1 MSLYLEE
8 MRMIDRQNQRQARW
22 SKLQRPLATVAL
34 CGAVVMGLQGCVALA
49 LGGAVAGGFA
59 ATDRRTLGAQTE
71 DKAIIV
77 KAETRVPAVVG
88 QDGHVNITSYNRKV
102 LLTGEVRDDAAKAA
116 AEKEVQ
122 AIQNVHSVANELA
135 VGAPSTFSARSND
148 TFITSKVIAS
158 LVDAK
163 DVFGNSIKVVTERGN
178 VYLMG
183 RVTEREGKRAGE
195 IAAGVN
201 GVQKVVKV
209 FEYITEDELTQ
220 MSSAPRDSPKP
231 SDQP

>member
-1 MSLYLEE
+1 
-8 MRMIDRQNQRQARW
+8 MIDRQNRWQAAW
-22 SKLQRPLATVAL
+22 SNWQRPLAAIAL
-34 CGAVVMGLQGCVALA
+34 CGTVVMGLQGCVALA

-59 ATDRRTLGAQTE
+59 ATDRRTLGAQAE
-71 DKAIIV
+71 DKGIMV
-77 KAETRVPAVVG
+77 KAETRIPGVVG

-116 AEKEVQ
+116 AEREAQ
-122 AIQNVHSVANELA
+122 SIENVHSVANELGI
-135 VGAPSTFSARSND
+135 GAPSTFSARSND

-183 RVTEREGKRAGE
+183 RVTEREGKRAAE

-209 FEYITEDELTQ
+209 FEYLTEDELTQ
-220 MSSAPRDSPKP
+220 MSSAPRESAKE
-231 SDQP
+231 STKESAK

>member
-1 MSLYLEE
+1 
-8 MRMIDRQNQRQARW
+8 MIDRQNRWQAGW
-22 SKLQRPLATVAL
+22 SNWQRPLATVAL
-34 CGAVVMGLQGCVALA
+34 CGTIVIGLQGCVAVA
-49 LGGAVAGGFA
+49 LGGAAVASGFA

-71 DKAIIV
+71 DKSIIV
-77 KAETRVPAVVG
+77 KAETRMPGVVG

-116 AEKEVQ
+116 AEREAQ
-122 AIQNVHSVANELA
+122 SIENVHSVVNELA
-135 VGAPSTFSARSND
+135 IGAPSTFSARSND

-195 IAAGVN
+195 IAAGVS

-220 MSSAPRDSPKP
+220 MSSAPRESAKDSAK
-231 SDQP
+231 

>member
-8 MRMIDRQNQRQARW
+8 MRMIDRQNRWQAGW
-22 SKLQRPLATVAL
+22 SNWQRPLAAIAL
-34 CGAVVMGLQGCVALA
+34 CGAVAMGLQGCVALA

-71 DKAIIV
+71 DKAIMI
-77 KAETRVPAVVG
+77 KAETRIPGVVG

-116 AEKEVQ
+116 AEREAQ
-122 AIQNVHSVANELA
+122 AIENVHSVANELA
-135 VGAPSTFSARSND
+135 IGAPSSFSARSND
-148 TFITSKVIAS
+148 TFITSKIIAS

-163 DVFGNSIKVVTERGN
+163 DVFGNSFKVVTERGN

-195 IAAGVN
+195 IAAGVS

-220 MSSAPRDSPKP
+220 MSSAPRESAK
-231 SDQP
+231 

>member
-1 MSLYLEE
+1 
-8 MRMIDRQNQRQARW
+8 MIDRQNPRW
-22 SKLQRPLATVAL
+22 SKLQRPLAAAAL

-71 DKAIIV
+71 DKAIMV
-77 KAETRVPAVVG
+77 KAETRIPSVVG
-88 QDGHVNITSYNRKV
+88 QDGHVNATSYNRKV

-116 AEKEVQ
+116 AEREAQ
-122 AIQNVHSVANELA
+122 SIENVHSVANELA
-135 VGAPSTFSARSND
+135 VGAPSSFSSRSND

-195 IAAGVN
+195 IAAGVS

-220 MSSAPRDSPKP
+220 MSSAPRDSSSAPKDSAKP
-231 SDQP
+231 SAQP

>member
-1 MSLYLEE
+1 
-8 MRMIDRQNQRQARW
+8 MIDRQNPAW
-22 SKLQRPLATVAL
+22 SNWQRPLAAMAL

-49 LGGAVAGGFA
+49 LGGAAVAGSFA

-71 DKAIIV
+71 DKGIIV
-77 KAETRVPAVVG
+77 KAGTRIPGVVG

-116 AEKEVQ
+116 AEREAQ
-122 AIQNVHSVANELA
+122 AIENVHSVTNELA
-135 VGAPSTFSARSND
+135 IGAPSTFSARSND

-183 RVTEREGKRAGE
+183 RVTEREGKRAAE
-195 IAAGVN
+195 IAAGVS

-220 MSSAPRDSPKP
+220 MSSAPRESSK
-231 SDQP
+231 

>member
-1 MSLYLEE
+1 
-8 MRMIDRQNQRQARW
+8 MIDRGSW
-22 SKLQRPLATVAL
+22 SKWQRRLAAVAL
-34 CGAVVMGLQGCVALA
+34 CGTVALSLQGCVALA

-59 ATDRRTLGAQTE
+59 VTDRRTLGAQTE
-71 DKAIIV
+71 DKAIML
-77 KAETRVPAVVG
+77 KAETRVPGVVG
-88 QDGHVNITSYNRKV
+88 QDGHVNITSFNRKV
-102 LLTGEVRDDAAKAA
+102 LLTGEVRDDAARAA
-116 AEKEVQ
+116 AEREVQ
-122 AIQNVHSVANELA
+122 AIENVHAVDNELA
-135 VGAPSTFSARSND
+135 IGAPSTFSARSKD

-183 RVTEREGKRAGE
+183 RVTERKGKRAAE
-195 IAAGVN
+195 IAAGVS

-220 MSSAPRDSPKP
+220 MSSAPRESAK
-231 SDQP
+231 